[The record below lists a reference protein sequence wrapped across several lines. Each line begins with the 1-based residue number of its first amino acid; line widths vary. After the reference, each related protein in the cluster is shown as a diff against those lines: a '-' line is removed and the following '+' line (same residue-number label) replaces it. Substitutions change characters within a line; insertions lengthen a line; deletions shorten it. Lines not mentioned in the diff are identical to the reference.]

1 MLTSIGVLCILVLR
15 LYNNCGFNEALHVLV
30 CLQKKMSTTELV
42 SSSLPITTET
52 NVVFTDGDTATTGL
66 FAGGGTVATGSV
78 TTSPPDIT
86 AAAVFVGG
94 GTVATGSVTTS
105 PPDIT
110 AAAVFAGGG
119 TEATGSVTTS
129 PPVLTDA
136 SLFTVST
143 SPPVFAEMGNETA
156 TATLDS
162 WLPVFNSMNGDISY
176 AYKRALDSVYY
187 PECFFLF

>member
-105 PPDIT
+105 PP
-110 AAAVFAGGG
+110 
-119 TEATGSVTTS
+119 
-129 PPVLTDA
+129 VLTDA